1 MARGQNEKAE
11 QALCWLRGWATPET
25 VKHEF
30 LELVRYNETSGCRGT
45 KTDAAGDPG
54 VFAKLARFRDPSVYR
69 PLRLM
74 MVFFFVAYV
83 GSIFH
88 TRPFVTKMMDEVD
101 IVDNQNESLA
111 RARTGRWQNRGEPVR
126 PVVENPVV
134 FVRRSCCP
142 R

>member
-1 MARGQNEKAE
+1 MAKGQNEKAE

-30 LELVRYNETSGCRGT
+30 LELIRYNETSGLRGT
-45 KTDAAGDPG
+45 KTDAAGGDQG
-54 VFAKLARFRDPSVYR
+54 VFAKLARFKDPSVYR

-74 MVFFFVAYV
+74 MIFFFIAYV

-88 TRPFVTKMMDEVD
+88 TRPFVTKMMAEVG
-101 IVDNQNESLA
+101 IVDNQNESLV
-111 RARTGRWQNRGEPVR
+111 RTSAEPAGLVL
-126 PVVENPVV
+126 E
-134 FVRRSCCP
+134 RRRFACRLSCP